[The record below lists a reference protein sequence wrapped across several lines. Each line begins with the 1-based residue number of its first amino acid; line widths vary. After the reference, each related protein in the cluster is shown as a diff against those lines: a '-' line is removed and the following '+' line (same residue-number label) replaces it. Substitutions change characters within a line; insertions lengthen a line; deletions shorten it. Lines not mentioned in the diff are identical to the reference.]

1 MNYCSVWLIVA
12 WFWWGEFENYLMLL
26 TMPNKNLY
34 SFSLKKSQCAIEPI
48 SSHLQSTE
56 GSAILSTLAEQRWWT
71 NSGPSDPRWVRSHL
85 KPLVQVL
92 LKTHSRAHPLPH
104 YHCHT
109 PTTTHTYPFTST
121 AKGTEKNW
129 KIFSHATPMH
139 MTREGNHSIP
149 DLLSP
154 DASFSEPNLT
164 LFSTLIPL
172 SLAFQVVYFLSF

>member
-26 TMPNKNLY
+26 TVPNKNPY

-56 GSAILSTLAEQRWWT
+56 GSAILSTLEEQRWWT

-92 LKTHSRAHPLPH
+92 LNTHSRAHPLPH

-121 AKGTEKNW
+121 AKGTEK
-129 KIFSHATPMH
+129 ME
-139 MTREGNHSIP
+139 R
-149 DLLSP
+149 
-154 DASFSEPNLT
+154 
-164 LFSTLIPL
+164 
-172 SLAFQVVYFLSF
+172 SLAMQYQCIWPERGTIQSQTSSVQMSLSQIPI